1 MRVDV
6 AGDLHDHVIQE
17 LFTLG
22 LRIQGDAARS
32 ESAVAEQIN
41 GYAETLDEVIA
52 KIRTSI
58 FGLQRA
64 GRPAAA
70 CAGRPGHDQE
80 RGPACLPA
88 RGSRRGAPRHQRPS
102 HNWQGRPDHMTG
114 ERDQT

>member
-1 MRVDV
+1 MTAWENEPGPAPPAPEAPRTRVDV

-32 ESAVAEQIN
+32 ESAVAAQIN

-58 FGLQRA
+58 SA
-64 GRPAAA
+64 P
-70 CAGRPGHDQE
+70 PG
-80 RGPACLPA
+80 GP
-88 RGSRRGAPRHQRPS
+88 GKTWYG
-102 HNWQGRPDHMTG
+102 
-114 ERDQT
+114 